1 MNKFEFNKKDHRLY
15 RLDSRKNICLFLSVP
30 DCRVSGNIFIPGL
43 NPQTKHYLDSSEY
56 FWKAFREGKLKA
68 LKVGEGKQAVYRI
81 SRHDLNEWHKLKG
94 GFRY

>member
-1 MNKFEFNKKDHRLY
+1 MKFIKRMI
-15 RLDSRKNICLFLSVP
+15 DSVDWIPGKVFAYSIQFLIV
-30 DCRVSGNIFIPGL
+30 VSLVTLSIETLPGL

-81 SRHDLNEWHKLKG
+81 SRHDLNEWYKLKG